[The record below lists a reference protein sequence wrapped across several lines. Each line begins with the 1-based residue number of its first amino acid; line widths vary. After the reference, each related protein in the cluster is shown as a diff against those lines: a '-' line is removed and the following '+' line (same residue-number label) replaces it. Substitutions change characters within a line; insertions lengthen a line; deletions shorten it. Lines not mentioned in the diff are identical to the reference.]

1 MPWLTISAHYDGT
14 RVLLDEAVKLRPN
27 TRLIV
32 TVLDET
38 DRDREEFLG
47 ISARALG
54 VAYADDEVEY
64 TEADLVR

>member
-38 DRDREEFLG
+38 DREREEFLD

-54 VAYADDEVEY
+54 AAYADDEVEY
-64 TEADLVR
+64 SEADLVR

>member
-38 DRDREEFLG
+38 DREREEFLG

-54 VAYADDEVEY
+54 AAYADDEVEY
-64 TEADLVR
+64 SEADLVR

>member
-1 MPWLTISAHYDGT
+1 MPGNGMAGISAHYDGT
-14 RVLLDEAVKLRPN
+14 RVLLDEAVKLRPS

-38 DRDREEFLG
+38 DRERQEFLD

-54 VAYADDEVEY
+54 ATYADDEVKY
-64 TEADLVR
+64 PG

>member
-1 MPWLTISAHYDGT
+1 MPWLTVSAHYDGT

-38 DRDREEFLG
+38 DREREEFLG
-47 ISARALG
+47 MSARALG
-54 VAYADDEVEY
+54 AAYGDDEVEY
-64 TEADLVR
+64 SQADLVR